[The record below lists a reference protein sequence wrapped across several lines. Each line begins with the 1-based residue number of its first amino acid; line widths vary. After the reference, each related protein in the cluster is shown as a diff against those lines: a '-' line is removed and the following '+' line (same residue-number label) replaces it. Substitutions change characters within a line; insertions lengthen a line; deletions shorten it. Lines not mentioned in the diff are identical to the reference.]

1 MATTVARPAGSWISF
16 PIRNP
21 LPAVPPDLC
30 SVPPEILVPAANE
43 TLELA
48 LGSRVALNCTVRWA
62 AAERCEPVPAWTK
75 DGQWLGSESSQNTA
89 WFAQNAS
96 EQLLASVLRLNLT
109 HDADFG
115 VFACWVSNATA
126 TFTLR
131 RVGRDTP
138 GTEKGRL
145 QGGRACIGQERQPHG
160 AHGCLSRGSVS
171 WHKPTPNP
179 ENLGQEPPATLTV
192 PFPVLAEAAGHVPAV
207 LAALL
212 VLALLVL
219 LAGLYVR
226 CRLSV
231 LLWYR
236 NRYGELEIND
246 GKLYDAYVSHT
257 TSPDDRKFVH
267 FIVKPQLENRYGY
280 KLFLD
285 EQTILPNSEPSAD
298 LIMNVSRCRRLIVVL
313 SVAYLEQ
320 DWCNGSFREGLWRLL
335 ELSKKPIFIVFESQ
349 YREITHPAIS
359 LLKQHRSAVTLL
371 VWRAGSMG
379 CSLCFGAP
387 KKQVGALVFQRPFKE
402 NQQKQPQIG
411 ALAPQARAIRSPV
424 PLGGLPQPRRQR
436 EASAPGVKLWP
447 VAAVAISGP
456 GREPEPSG
464 AFQQTPS
471 SDFWKELCLALPRK
485 VSFQGT
491 VGDPQ
496 TQLQEDKDPMLILHS
511 SYLDGSGDLHPDGD
525 LGTGLRGCVFRSP
538 PPPRIGGL
546 GAPVA
551 SAAGA
556 TEDAQLRDG
565 QRQELDVSDL
575 GSRNYGA
582 RTDFYCLV
590 TEDDI

>member
-1 MATTVARPAGSWISF
+1 
-16 PIRNP
+16 
-21 LPAVPPDLC
+21 LPDLC
-30 SVPPEILVPAANE
+30 SVPPKILVPATNE
-43 TLELA
+43 TLDLA
-48 LGSRVALNCTVRWA
+48 LGSQVELNCTVHWA
-62 AAERCEPVPAWTK
+62 AAERCQPVPAWTK
-75 DGQWLGSESSQNTA
+75 DGQWLGNESSQDTT
-89 WFAQNAS
+89 WLAQNTS
-96 EQLLASVLRLNLT
+96 ERLLSSILQLNLT

-126 TFTLR
+126 TFTL
-131 RVGRDTP
+131 
-138 GTEKGRL
+138 
-145 QGGRACIGQERQPHG
+145 QRAE
-160 AHGCLSRGSVS
+160 V
-171 WHKPTPNP
+171 
-179 ENLGQEPPATLTV
+179 
-192 PFPVLAEAAGHVPAV
+192 AGHVPAV

-212 VLALLVL
+212 VLALLML

-236 NRYGELEIND
+236 NHYGELEIND
-246 GKLYDAYVSHT
+246 GKLYDAYVSHAA
-257 TSPDDRKFVH
+257 SPDDRKFVN

-320 DWCNGSFREGLWRLL
+320 DWCNNSFREGLWRLL
-335 ELSKKPIFIVFESQ
+335 ELSKKPVFIIFESQ

-359 LLKQHRSAVTLL
+359 LLKQHRSMVTLL
-371 VWRAGSMG
+371 VWRAGSM
-379 CSLCFGAP
+379 
-387 KKQVGALVFQRPFKE
+387 
-402 NQQKQPQIG
+402 
-411 ALAPQARAIRSPV
+411 
-424 PLGGLPQPRRQR
+424 
-436 EASAPGVKLWP
+436 
-447 VAAVAISGP
+447 
-456 GREPEPSG
+456 
-464 AFQQTPS
+464 TPS

-491 VGDPQ
+491 MSDPQ

-511 SYLDGSGDLHPDGD
+511 SYLDSGGDLHPDGD
-525 LGTGLRGCVFRSP
+525 LGLRGGIFRSA
-538 PPPRIGGL
+538 PPPRIGGPK
-546 GAPVA
+546 APRA

-556 TEDAQLRDG
+556 AEDAQLRDG
-565 QRQELDVSDL
+565 QRPELDVSDL

>member
-1 MATTVARPAGSWISF
+1 C
-16 PIRNP
+16 
-21 LPAVPPDLC
+21 AV
-30 SVPPEILVPAANE
+30 SPEILVPATNE

-48 LGSRVALNCTVRWA
+48 LGSRIVLNCTVRWA
-62 AAERCEPVPAWTK
+62 AAERCEPIPAWTK
-75 DGQWLGSESSQNTA
+75 DGQWLSNESSQDTT

-96 EQLLASVLRLNLT
+96 EQLLTSILQLNLT

-131 RVGRDTP
+131 RV
-138 GTEKGRL
+138 
-145 QGGRACIGQERQPHG
+145 
-160 AHGCLSRGSVS
+160 
-171 WHKPTPNP
+171 
-179 ENLGQEPPATLTV
+179 
-192 PFPVLAEAAGHVPAV
+192 EAAGHVPAV

-212 VLALLVL
+212 VLALLML

-226 CRLSV
+226 CRLSM

-246 GKLYDAYVSHT
+246 GKLYDAYVSHAT
-257 TSPDDRKFVH
+257 APDDRKFVH

-320 DWCNGSFREGLWRLL
+320 DWCNSSFREGLWRLL

-349 YREITHPAIS
+349 YREIAHPAIS

-371 VWRAGSMG
+371 VWRAGSM
-379 CSLCFGAP
+379 
-387 KKQVGALVFQRPFKE
+387 
-402 NQQKQPQIG
+402 
-411 ALAPQARAIRSPV
+411 
-424 PLGGLPQPRRQR
+424 
-436 EASAPGVKLWP
+436 
-447 VAAVAISGP
+447 
-456 GREPEPSG
+456 
-464 AFQQTPS
+464 TPS

-491 VGDPQ
+491 MGDPQ

-511 SYLDGSGDLHPDGD
+511 SYLDSGGDLHPDGD
-525 LGTGLRGCVFRSP
+525 LGLRGCVFGSP
-538 PPPRIGGL
+538 RPPRIGSL
-546 GAPVA
+546 STPMA
-551 SAAGA
+551 SAAGM
-556 TEDAQLRDG
+556 TEDTQLRDA
-565 QRQELDVSDL
+565 QRPELDVSDL

-590 TEDDI
+590 TED